1 MSPTS
6 WVIIIHERYYH
17 IPTIQLDAKSRKPLF
32 MVVEK
37 VRILSFVGIGWSY
50 SNKYYNRQFS
60 MKEREQTI
68 KELEQSRFV
77 MQVLLDPKVFS

>member
-1 MSPTS
+1 
-6 WVIIIHERYYH
+6 
-17 IPTIQLDAKSRKPLF
+17 

-50 SNKYYNRQFS
+50 SNKYYNRKFS

>member
-6 WVIIIHERYYH
+6 RVIIIHERDYH
-17 IPTIQLDAKSRKPLF
+17 IPTIQLDAKSRKPL
-32 MVVEK
+32 VVEN
-37 VRILSFVGIGWSY
+37 VFFFRILSFVGIGWSY
-50 SNKYYNRQFS
+50 SNKYSNRQSS

-77 MQVLLDPKVFS
+77 MQALLY